1 MMQEFKRGVL
11 AFLFM
16 TSLAVTLFLLCG
28 GSLDGLLYGHW
39 PEIDDHPTNWLDTTL
54 HP

>member
-16 TSLAVTLFLLCG
+16 TSLAVTLFLLYG
-28 GSLDGLLYGHW
+28 GSLDGLLYGHC

>member
-1 MMQEFKRGVL
+1 MQEFKRNVL

-16 TSLAVTLFLLCG
+16 LSLLVTLFFVFD
-28 GSLDGLLYGHW
+28 GSVDGILYGHW